1 MKNQCINQCF
11 SISCWNIN
19 GLEYKSHGIKYNK
32 LYDPEVIEC
41 LKNYDC
47 IGLLETHADK
57 LVDISMRGYYV
68 FRKDRPK
75 NKNARTPSGGIAVL
89 VKESMRHV
97 YKFDPISDSDVIW
110 ICIKREFTSMVN
122 DLYIAFVYLPPL
134 NSSYGRINSKEIMQ
148 KLEKQIEYFSCK
160 GKIFICGDLNA
171 RIGDYVDI
179 IQKEEEPY
187 LPTPPDDT
195 FEIVL
200 PRVSHDKSVVN
211 QSGRWLIDRCVDNQL
226 YILNGR
232 TLGDLT
238 GRYTC
243 HTPRGSSTVDYF
255 IASRSLSHF
264 IHSMKVHDLSILSD
278 HCLISVNLKLHSQH
292 SYVEERSSS
301 EDNTPCFAPDRFVWS
316 ECSKSK
322 YNEVFTSSI
331 IQRKI
336 SYINAIT
343 ESNITD
349 VDILIDNISDVIV
362 SAGDMTLLRKSV
374 KAKKKRV
381 RKVDKKWYD
390 RDCHKV
396 YKELKTM
403 KNAFNRNTSNTSI
416 RSQFYKK
423 FKEYKRLTK
432 YKRRKYKERLTSL
445 LNDAMEKDPQA
456 AWKIIDELKNDSV
469 PSEKSERINRRDW
482 YNHFYKLLHNDTNE
496 VGDEIKTSVKN
507 DLSMYEK
514 QCQTSNLDYQISEK
528 EIFAACKKLKNN
540 KASAYDLIR
549 NEMIKAALPHIC
561 KPVMKAFN
569 VILNSGHFPK
579 SWRDGIIVPVYKH
592 GSHLDASN
600 YRGITLSS
608 CLGKLFCHIINN
620 RISSELERR
629 NFLNPEQ
636 TGFRKNH
643 RTSDHLY
650 VLKTIIDKYVLGSK
664 NGSKIFA
671 CFIDLKKAFD
681 TVWHDGLFLKL
692 QKAGICGKVYN
703 IIKSMYSC
711 SHSRIKCKNTMSD
724 PIEIT
729 KGVHQGNVLSPLL
742 FNVFIN
748 DIGDNFS
755 VRDVPVIHNSNV
767 SHLLYA
773 DDLLLLA
780 TDEHTLQQNIEKVHE
795 FCNRWGL
802 SVNADKSKIMIF
814 TKNGQVAKD
823 RYRFKIGQ
831 ICLEQVSSYKYLG
844 VDISSSGKFSLAE
857 KNLSLKASRALFS
870 VKQSI
875 FNNSIKPS
883 VVLRIFNALVKPI
896 ALYNSEVWIGY
907 KSCYQNKTI
916 DEMFEMSLK
925 SFNDFDKI
933 VTRFSKFVLG
943 VHSKAS
949 NFAVFSELGQFP
961 LIISEIAS
969 CVNFWLHVVKS
980 SDNSLLS
987 KAYLEQYNSSGV
999 KYIWVRFVKTVLIDL
1014 GFSHVWENQCSFN
1027 SSALISCIKNKLKE
1041 RYLLFW
1047 EKSIQS
1053 VNGMNK
1059 LRTYKLF
1066 KNSFSLQNYLEV
1078 LTDIKQRKVISAF
1091 RISAHNLKIERDR
1104 YLGKKVEERL
1114 CTSCNEIEDEIH
1126 LLCDCVKYQ
1135 SFRDEMYQVIFDDDA
1150 FKRKTNIENF
1160 TYIMTS
1166 TENKVLKAVG
1176 KFLLKCDVC

>member
-47 IGLLETHADK
+47 TGLLETHADK

-110 ICIKREFTSMVN
+110 IRIKREFTSMVN

-134 NSSYGRINSKEIMQ
+134 NSSYGRRNSKEIMQ

-396 YKELKTM
+396 YKELKTL

-482 YNHFYKLLHNDTNE
+482 YNHFYKLLHNDTHE
-496 VGDEIKTSVKN
+496 VGDEIKISVK
-507 DLSMYEK
+507 
-514 QCQTSNLDYQISEK
+514 
-528 EIFAACKKLKNN
+528 
-540 KASAYDLIR
+540 
-549 NEMIKAALPHIC
+549 MI
-561 KPVMKAFN
+561 
-569 VILNSGHFPK
+569 
-579 SWRDGIIVPVYKH
+579 
-592 GSHLDASN
+592 
-600 YRGITLSS
+600 
-608 CLGKLFCHIINN
+608 
-620 RISSELERR
+620 
-629 NFLNPEQ
+629 
-636 TGFRKNH
+636 
-643 RTSDHLY
+643 
-650 VLKTIIDKYVLGSK
+650 
-664 NGSKIFA
+664 
-671 CFIDLKKAFD
+671 
-681 TVWHDGLFLKL
+681 
-692 QKAGICGKVYN
+692 
-703 IIKSMYSC
+703 
-711 SHSRIKCKNTMSD
+711 
-724 PIEIT
+724 
-729 KGVHQGNVLSPLL
+729 
-742 FNVFIN
+742 
-748 DIGDNFS
+748 
-755 VRDVPVIHNSNV
+755 
-767 SHLLYA
+767 
-773 DDLLLLA
+773 
-780 TDEHTLQQNIEKVHE
+780 
-795 FCNRWGL
+795 
-802 SVNADKSKIMIF
+802 
-814 TKNGQVAKD
+814 
-823 RYRFKIGQ
+823 
-831 ICLEQVSSYKYLG
+831 
-844 VDISSSGKFSLAE
+844 
-857 KNLSLKASRALFS
+857 
-870 VKQSI
+870 
-875 FNNSIKPS
+875 
-883 VVLRIFNALVKPI
+883 LV
-896 ALYNSEVWIGY
+896 
-907 KSCYQNKTI
+907 
-916 DEMFEMSLK
+916 
-925 SFNDFDKI
+925 
-933 VTRFSKFVLG
+933 
-943 VHSKAS
+943 
-949 NFAVFSELGQFP
+949 
-961 LIISEIAS
+961 
-969 CVNFWLHVVKS
+969 
-980 SDNSLLS
+980 
-987 KAYLEQYNSSGV
+987 
-999 KYIWVRFVKTVLIDL
+999 
-1014 GFSHVWENQCSFN
+1014 
-1027 SSALISCIKNKLKE
+1027 
-1041 RYLLFW
+1041 
-1047 EKSIQS
+1047 
-1053 VNGMNK
+1053 
-1059 LRTYKLF
+1059 
-1066 KNSFSLQNYLEV
+1066 
-1078 LTDIKQRKVISAF
+1078 
-1091 RISAHNLKIERDR
+1091 
-1104 YLGKKVEERL
+1104 
-1114 CTSCNEIEDEIH
+1114 CT
-1126 LLCDCVKYQ
+1126 
-1135 SFRDEMYQVIFDDDA
+1135 
-1150 FKRKTNIENF
+1150 KTNARLVI
-1160 TYIMTS
+1160 
-1166 TENKVLKAVG
+1166 
-1176 KFLLKCDVC
+1176 